1 MWNMWPTTTR
11 NRGKSGTP
19 GRGNEIWEGLRP
31 LSLFFVRTAAP
42 PPARGGPCS
51 YSVTPRRPCRQA
63 GPHGPP
69 RRPGPGL
76 SPLGVSLA
84 AALWLSSGPKGMRRH
99 ENCPACPGRPPP
111 GSGPRWLVVVGA
123 WWCGAGPA
131 VGRRRSA
138 PVSFRRRPK
147 RGGRSPPGQAQ
158 GSPGGRAWGLCGPP
172 AVRFGRSPRGGCV
185 VVGGVSAAPGGAGSP
200 WPALARPRLGGCNW
214 LAGGPPAPRRQG
226 WARPPFRGPRCG
238 SLWPGPVPP
247 PFRPALLRSRRA
259 TVEEGSALPG
269 ARGFRRCGGGER
281 PGGKAPGERARV

>member
-1 MWNMWPTTTR
+1 M
-11 NRGKSGTP
+11 P
-19 GRGNEIWEGLRP
+19 GLPG
-31 LSLFFVRTAAP
+31 P
-42 PPARGGPCS
+42 PPA
-51 YSVTPRRPCRQA
+51 
-63 GPHGPP
+63 
-69 RRPGPGL
+69 GL
-76 SPLGVSLA
+76 
-84 AALWLSSGPKGMRRH
+84 W
-99 ENCPACPGRPPP
+99 PP
-111 GSGPRWLVVVGA
+111 GLVVVGA

-158 GSPGGRAWGLCGPP
+158 GSPGGRAWEHCGPP

-226 WARPPFRGPRCG
+226 WARPPFWGPRCG

-259 TVEEGSALPG
+259 TVIEGSALPG
-269 ARGFRRCGGGER
+269 ARGFRRLRAAGNG
-281 PGGKAPGERARV
+281 PGAKPPGEECGDCKRKTPLMGFFRNYLPFRWRKISEFFDSLRPAAGSAGSGSFPI

>member
-1 MWNMWPTTTR
+1 MA
-11 NRGKSGTP
+11 
-19 GRGNEIWEGLRP
+19 RP
-31 LSLFFVRTAAP
+31 AV
-42 PPARGGPCS
+42 PARGYRPSAC
-51 YSVTPRRPCRQA
+51 PLRRPYGR
-63 GPHGPP
+63 P
-69 RRPGPGL
+69 RDQKECGG
-76 SPLGVSLA
+76 
-84 AALWLSSGPKGMRRH
+84 

-238 SLWPGPVPP
+238 PLWPGPVPP
-247 PFRPALLRSRRA
+247 PFRPALLRSRWA
-259 TVEEGSALPG
+259 TVVEGSALPG

-281 PGGKAPGERARV
+281 PGGKAPGGRARV

>member
-1 MWNMWPTTTR
+1 M
-11 NRGKSGTP
+11 GGASA
-19 GRGNEIWEGLRP
+19 P
-31 LSLFFVRTAAP
+31 LFFFVRGAAP

-51 YSVTPRRPCRQA
+51 YSVPPRRPCRQA

-84 AALWLSSGPKGMRRH
+84 AALWPSSGPKGMRRH

-147 RGGRSPPGQAQ
+147 RGGRSPPA
-158 GSPGGRAWGLCGPP
+158 RLK
-172 AVRFGRSPRGGCV
+172 AV
-185 VVGGVSAAPGGAGSP
+185 
-200 WPALARPRLGGCNW
+200 LGGCNW
-214 LAGGPPAPRRQG
+214 LAGAPQ
-226 WARPPFRGPRCG
+226 
-238 SLWPGPVPP
+238 
-247 PFRPALLRSRRA
+247 
-259 TVEEGSALPG
+259 
-269 ARGFRRCGGGER
+269 R
-281 PGGKAPGERARV
+281 PGGRDGRGPLSGARAVVLFGLVPCRRRPGPRFSGRAGQWWKKAVRCPARGGLDSAACGRRGTAGGINAPGWWIANERHP

>member
-1 MWNMWPTTTR
+1 MWPTTTR

-31 LSLFFVRTAAP
+31 LSFFVRGAAP

-51 YSVTPRRPCRQA
+51 YSVPPRRPCRQA

-84 AALWLSSGPKGMRRH
+84 AALWPSSGPKGMRRH

-123 WWCGAGPA
+123 WWCGTGPA

-158 GSPGGRAWGLCGPP
+158 GSPGGRAWGHCGPP
-172 AVRFGRSPRGGCV
+172 WPVPAWGAVIG
-185 VVGGVSAAPGGAGSP
+185 
-200 WPALARPRLGGCNW
+200 
-214 LAGGPPAPRRQG
+214 
-226 WARPPFRGPRCG
+226 
-238 SLWPGPVPP
+238 WPGTPQ
-247 PFRPALLRSRRA
+247 
-259 TVEEGSALPG
+259 
-269 ARGFRRCGGGER
+269 R
-281 PGGKAPGERARV
+281 PGGRDGRGPLSGARAVVLFGLVPCRRRSGPRFSGRAGQRWKKAVRCPARGGSAAAAAGNGPGAKPPGKECGD